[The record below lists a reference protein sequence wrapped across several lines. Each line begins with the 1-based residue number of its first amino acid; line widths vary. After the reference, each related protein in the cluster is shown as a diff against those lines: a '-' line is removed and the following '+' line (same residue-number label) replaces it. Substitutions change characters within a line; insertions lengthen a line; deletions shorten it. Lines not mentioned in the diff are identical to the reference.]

1 MLMYPGSPNIQI
13 KLLTLISDNDEIGN
27 SVLKLVKEKEVIGI
41 SKSITSKEYYESK
54 KQEYKV
60 DVALKIL
67 SFLYD
72 GSKYAEYKDTVYK
85 IERTYLS
92 GQYIEL
98 YLMETNIKRSDIN
111 GNNG

>member
-1 MLMYPGSPNIQI
+1 MYPSSPNIKI
-13 KLLTLISDNDEIGN
+13 KLLTLIDDTDNIGN
-27 SVLKLVKEKEVIGI
+27 HQLRLISEKEVIGI

-54 KQEYKV
+54 TQEYKI

-72 GSKYAEYKDTVYK
+72 GSKYAEHKGLIYK
-85 IERTYLS
+85 IERTYIA

-98 YLMETNIKRSDIN
+98 YLMETKMKRSDISDN
-111 GNNG
+111 SE

>member
-1 MLMYPGSPNIQI
+1 MLNI
-13 KLLTLISDNDEIGN
+13 
-27 SVLKLVKEKEVIGI
+27 
-41 SKSITSKEYYESK
+41 
-54 KQEYKV
+54 
-60 DVALKIL
+60 KIPI
-67 SFLYD
+67 
-72 GSKYAEYKDTVYK
+72 YK